1 MFLHLGSGI
10 AVRLEQVILI
20 SDYELYTHG
29 CGEELVTRE
38 RRLGRRVISCLDD
51 SDDRPRT
58 LVLTNDNIYLSP
70 ISPLTLKRR
79 ADTGYSNLA

>member
-20 SDYELYTHG
+20 ADYELYTHG
-29 CGEELVTRE
+29 SGEELVARE
-38 RRLGRRVISCLDD
+38 RRLGHRIISCLEA

-58 LVLTNDNIYLSP
+58 LVLTTDNIYLSP

-79 ADTGYSNLA
+79 AELGYSNLA